1 MAKRVLAFAIVAMT
15 LGGCLQ
21 QTQQTQQAPQT
32 QQSVSDAGWTPR
44 DRQLMSNLPYRQ
56 VVLPDAYRRQ
66 IVQTLPNDAPG
77 TILIDTENKFL
88 YYLLPQGKA
97 IRYGI
102 IVGEQG
108 QAWSGTARIGRKEE
122 WPAWTPTASER
133 QRLGP
138 LPAFMPGGPSNP
150 MGARGMYLFSGDK
163 DTLYRIHG
171 TNQPQYIGS
180 AISSGCIRLTNE
192 DAIDLYNRVKIGTP
206 VVVYSPGVSL
216 ISQL

>member
-1 MAKRVLAFAIVAMT
+1 MARRVLAFAIVAVT

-21 QTQQTQQAPQT
+21 QTHQTPQTQQTQQPA
-32 QQSVSDAGWTPR
+32 SDAGWTPR
-44 DRQLMSNLPYRQ
+44 DQQLMSNLPYRQ

-88 YYLLPQGKA
+88 YYLLPQGQA

-108 QAWSGTARIGRKEE
+108 QAWSGIARIGRQEE
-122 WPAWTPTASER
+122 WPAWTPTPSER

-206 VVVYSPGVSL
+206 VVVYPPGVSL
-216 ISQL
+216 IN

>member
-1 MAKRVLAFAIVAMT
+1 MARRVLAFAVVAVT

-21 QTQQTQQAPQT
+21 QTHQTPQTPQT
-32 QQSVSDAGWTPR
+32 QQPASDAGWTPR
-44 DRQLMSNLPYRQ
+44 DQQLMSNLPYRQ

-77 TILIDTENKFL
+77 PILVDTENRFL
-88 YYLLPQGKA
+88 YYLLPQGTA

-108 QAWSGTARIGRKEE
+108 QAWSGIARIGRQE
-122 WPAWTPTASER
+122 
-133 QRLGP
+133 
-138 LPAFMPGGPSNP
+138 AFMPGGAGYP

-180 AISSGCIRLTNE
+180 
-192 DAIDLYNRVKIGTP
+192 
-206 VVVYSPGVSL
+206 
-216 ISQL
+216 

>member
-66 IVQTLPNDAPG
+66 IVQTLPHDAPG

-88 YYLLPQGKA
+88 YYLLPQGQAFAVRWELGSTLA
-97 IRYGI
+97 ILPYG
-102 IVGEQG
+102 QSW
-108 QAWSGTARIGRKEE
+108 QCRST
-122 WPAWTPTASER
+122 PAPVRR
-133 QRLGP
+133 Q
-138 LPAFMPGGPSNP
+138 
-150 MGARGMYLFSGDK
+150 
-163 DTLYRIHG
+163 
-171 TNQPQYIGS
+171 
-180 AISSGCIRLTNE
+180 
-192 DAIDLYNRVKIGTP
+192 
-206 VVVYSPGVSL
+206 
-216 ISQL
+216 